1 MDIVFYSLKAI
12 SYTITN
18 PAFLVILFILGL
30 VLYSKNRKSRIIEKM
45 ILGSERHSAL
55 ELTLSQIV
63 LGILGGIGASVICT
77 YLGITFKDGSAIVLM
92 FLISVILMMFKPRF
106 ICFSYSGAILG
117 LLSLLNI
124 LSNEFFLVNKID
136 ILDINI
142 VSLIALVGVL
152 HMVEGFIVAIDG
164 HKGALPVFTNRD
176 NVTIGGFALNRYYT
190 IPMVLLVFMYKEQYY
205 IGEEIAI
212 GNWWPILKGTLNN
225 MQLESL
231 FLSMIPVV
239 AVIGYNSVT
248 FTKSKRS
255 KSFISGSLIFMFGF
269 ILVGISQLIIE
280 SYFLQLIAIIL
291 MPTLHELMIRYERY
305 KEKNDKPKFFNEKLG
320 IRVLEVGKNS
330 LADKMGVKSGDIIL
344 TVNGDVIEDE
354 ISFPKLLKE
363 CGSKIVLK
371 LKRND
376 EKILEVAYEQISK
389 SERFGIIFVPK
400 KEYQNVSNTKFK
412 DIIKNVMEDK
422 NKDSR

>member
-18 PAFLVILFILGL
+18 PAFLVILFILGV
-30 VLYSKNRKSRIIEKM
+30 VLYSKNKKSRIIEKM

-63 LGILGGIGASVICT
+63 LGILGGIGASLICT
-77 YLGITFKDGSAIVLM
+77 YLGITFQDSSAIMLM

-106 ICFSYSGAILG
+106 ICFSYSGAVLG
-117 LLSLLNI
+117 VLSLLNI
-124 LSNEFFLVNKID
+124 FCSEFFLVNKIAV
-136 ILDINI
+136 LDINI

-255 KSFISGSLIFMFGF
+255 KSFISGSLIFIFGF
-269 ILVGISQLIIE
+269 
-280 SYFLQLIAIIL
+280 
-291 MPTLHELMIRYERY
+291 
-305 KEKNDKPKFFNEKLG
+305 
-320 IRVLEVGKNS
+320 
-330 LADKMGVKSGDIIL
+330 
-344 TVNGDVIEDE
+344 
-354 ISFPKLLKE
+354 
-363 CGSKIVLK
+363 
-371 LKRND
+371 
-376 EKILEVAYEQISK
+376 
-389 SERFGIIFVPK
+389 SE
-400 KEYQNVSNTKFK
+400 
-412 DIIKNVMEDK
+412 
-422 NKDSR
+422 

>member
-1 MDIVFYSLKAI
+1 
-12 SYTITN
+12 
-18 PAFLVILFILGL
+18 
-30 VLYSKNRKSRIIEKM
+30 
-45 ILGSERHSAL
+45 
-55 ELTLSQIV
+55 
-63 LGILGGIGASVICT
+63 
-77 YLGITFKDGSAIVLM
+77 
-92 FLISVILMMFKPRF
+92 
-106 ICFSYSGAILG
+106 
-117 LLSLLNI
+117 
-124 LSNEFFLVNKID
+124 VNKID